1 MKTFLIHVAGIAVGV
16 VAATALMVALKKTDA
31 GKKVLGAA

>member
-1 MKTFLIHVAGIAVGV
+1 MKSFLITVAGIAVGV
-16 VAATALMVALKKTDA
+16 VAATALMVALKQTET